1 MTGQTVAVAV
11 IALIGVLALIGLLA
25 RLLQATGW
33 RTIPHIGRS
42 LVVRETVALDSR
54 RRLHLIECADRQVIV
69 LTGGSQ
75 DLVVGWV
82 RDP

>member
-25 RLLQATGW
+25 RLLQAAGW
-33 RTIPHIGRS
+33 RTIPRTGRS
-42 LVVRETVALDSR
+42 LVVRETVALDPR

-75 DLVVGWV
+75 DVVVGWV